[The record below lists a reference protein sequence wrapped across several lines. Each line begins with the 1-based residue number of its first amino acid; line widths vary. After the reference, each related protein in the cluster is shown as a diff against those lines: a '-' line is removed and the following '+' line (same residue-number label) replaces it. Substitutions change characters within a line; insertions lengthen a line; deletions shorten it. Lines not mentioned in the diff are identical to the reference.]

1 MTMRALVYSAYSP
14 VASRLVFS
22 SSILGYVA
30 ALVNLWDCQK
40 AMGRNSF
47 PTPRTNAVNSI
58 LRAIDRVR
66 NARRILNFED
76 MGDDESCFNAFY
88 VTLPM
93 LLIQICTMTASAQS
107 RA

>member
-1 MTMRALVYSAYSP
+1 
-14 VASRLVFS
+14 
-22 SSILGYVA
+22 
-30 ALVNLWDCQK
+30 
-40 AMGRNSF
+40 MGRNSF

-58 LRAIDRVR
+58 LRATDRVR